1 MTHSQYNIDP
11 KIRNTTS
18 PNFTEILRTHTGCK
32 CAKMFI
38 RNNGLKTTRSL
49 YHDKAPKQQ
58 QPNAALTLF
67 STLVFH
73 LWHNAGLGA
82 LKIMGNFDALVCHG
96 ALFPICLF

>member
-11 KIRNTTS
+11 KMGNTTS
-18 PNFTEILRTHTGCK
+18 PNFKEILITHTACK

-67 STLVFH
+67 SNLSFSSLAQCRPWGTENYGKF
-73 LWHNAGLGA
+73 
-82 LKIMGNFDALVCHG
+82 
-96 ALFPICLF
+96 